1 MPKLDIDKFDEAPHV
16 GDKIKVTGKV
26 KSIDEDTGMVEVSY
40 DEVKIVDEKKR
51 KKRKDRDDDDFEDEI
66 VFEETA
72 TDMNGS
78 NSESLDAALARSFP
92 PTQ

>member
-1 MPKLDIDKFDEAPHV
+1 MPKIDIDDFDEAPRI
-16 GDKIKVTGKV
+16 GDKVKVTGKV
-26 KSIDEDTGMVEVSY
+26 KSIDEDSGMVDVSY

-66 VFEETA
+66 VYEQT
-72 TDMNGS
+72 TTNMDGS